1 MRTNA
6 SDMNPHSPRSVTSS
20 SHVSQ
25 GDHTDF
31 IKEKN
36 FLISRLSETLRN
48 YCEKTKK
55 NNDKVIKG
63 CNILKCVKKA
73 TTSDEL
79 SKLRKA
85 FKELA
90 QQTGSFFS
98 DKQGTDL
105 WKS

>member
-1 MRTNA
+1 MRINA
-6 SDMNPHSPRSVTSS
+6 SDMNHHSPRSVTSS

-25 GDHTDF
+25 GEYTDF
-31 IKEKN
+31 IKERN

-48 YCEKTKK
+48 YSEKTKK
-55 NNDKVIKG
+55 VNDKVNKG
-63 CNILKCVKKA
+63 RNILECVKKA

-85 FKELA
+85 FEELA

>member
-1 MRTNA
+1 
-6 SDMNPHSPRSVTSS
+6 MNHHSPRSVTSS

-25 GDHTDF
+25 GEYTDF
-31 IKEKN
+31 IKERN

-48 YCEKTKK
+48 YSEKTKK
-55 NNDKVIKG
+55 VNDKVNKG
-63 CNILKCVKKA
+63 RNILECVKKA

-85 FKELA
+85 FEELA